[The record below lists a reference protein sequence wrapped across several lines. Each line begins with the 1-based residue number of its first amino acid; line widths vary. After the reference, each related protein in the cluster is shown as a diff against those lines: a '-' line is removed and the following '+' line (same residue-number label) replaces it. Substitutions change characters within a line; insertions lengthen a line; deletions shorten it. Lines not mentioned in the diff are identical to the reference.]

1 MLTLCH
7 FAVFLLA
14 CASFLNVTAI
24 AVDRLL
30 ALSLHLRY
38 QELVTSKRVTALVCL
53 WLTSG
58 VAAVIYLHSRSNI
71 VTTIFQ
77 FIGLFLTT
85 VVYVRIYKVVI
96 YHHEQIQSQLQLQNG
111 EASDML
117 REKKSVL
124 AALFVCVVFIVCYL
138 LYLCSVMHQSI
149 ETPAPRPPG
158 HSGGVT
164 GTWPWKYVFATL
176 HFPRG
181 TGTVTSQICEDF
193 SRGL

>member
-96 YHHEQIQSQLQLQNG
+96 YHHNQIQSQLQLQNG
-111 EASDML
+111 EASDTASGEEVSPCCFVRLCCFHCML
-117 REKKSVL
+117 SSIFVL
-124 AALFVCVVFIVCYL
+124 CN
-138 LYLCSVMHQSI
+138 
-149 ETPAPRPPG
+149 AP
-158 HSGGVT
+158 VN
-164 GTWPWKYVFATL
+164 
-176 HFPRG
+176 
-181 TGTVTSQICEDF
+181 
-193 SRGL
+193 